1 MQIALQAAEGL
12 RSNPD
17 REKRAERPARSWD
30 YEAIPTTTQLGLRSN
45 PDLTKNII
53 FSILYMRQLK
63 ITKSITNRESASL
76 DKYLQEIGRE
86 ELITV
91 EEEVELAGRIR
102 NGDRVALE
110 KLTRS
115 NLRFV
120 VSVAKQY
127 QNQGLSLSDLINEGN
142 LGLIK
147 AAEKFDE
154 TRGFKFISY
163 AVWWIRQS
171 ILQALAE
178 QSRIVRLPLNQVGS
192 LNKINKA
199 YQRFEQEYE
208 RKPSAEELAEE
219 LDMPVDKIAETLK
232 MSGRHVS
239 VDAPFVEGEDNSLID
254 VMVNEDSP
262 NADRGLINES
272 LSTEINRAL
281 QTLTPR
287 EADILRKFFGI
298 GTPEKTLE
306 EIGDELHLTRERVRQ
321 IKEKAIRK
329 LNTGQ
334 RSHILMTYLG

>member
-1 MQIALQAAEGL
+1 
-12 RSNPD
+12 
-17 REKRAERPARSWD
+17 
-30 YEAIPTTTQLGLRSN
+30 
-45 PDLTKNII
+45 
-53 FSILYMRQLK
+53 MRQLK

-76 DKYLQEIGRE
+76 DKYLQEIGKE

-91 EEEVELAGRIR
+91 EEEVELAQRIR
-102 NGDRVALE
+102 KGDQEALE
-110 KLTRS
+110 KLTKA

-127 QNQGLSLSDLINEGN
+127 QNQGLSLPDLINEGN

-199 YQRFEQEYE
+199 FGQFEQKNE
-208 RKPSAEELAEE
+208 RIPSPEELAEM
-219 LDMPVDKIAETLK
+219 LDIPKEKVSDTLRV
-232 MSGRHVS
+232 SGRHVS
-239 VDAPFVEGEDNSLID
+239 VDAPFADGEDNNLLD
-254 VMVNEDSP
+254 VLVNADSP

-272 LSTEINRAL
+272 LATEVDRAL
-281 QTLTPR
+281 DTLTDR
-287 EADILRKFFGI
+287 EKDIIKYFFGI
-298 GTPEKTLE
+298 GYPEMTLE
-306 EIGDELHLTRERVRQ
+306 EIGEKFGLTRERVRQ
-321 IKEKAIRK
+321 IKEKAIRRLRHSSRSK
-329 LNTGQ
+329 LLK
-334 RSHILMTYLG
+334 SYLG